1 MWYIDVD
8 EKLEELQSKINKIE
22 DKDPNYRENKKW
34 ILYRHQQDLLYEFK
48 RQEMDNGR
56 GIWENYVLGN
66 EQLYQEL

>member
-22 DKDPNYRENKKW
+22 DKDTNYRENKKW

-56 GIWENYVLGN
+56 GI
-66 EQLYQEL
+66 

>member
-8 EKLEELQSKINKIE
+8 EKLEELQLKINKIE

-48 RQEMDNGR
+48 RQEMEDGR
-56 GIWENYVLGN
+56 GI
-66 EQLYQEL
+66 